1 MRAWRNL
8 LRFHALASRA
18 LDSDLRS
25 RHGIPIDWYDVM
37 VQLEEHG
44 GRMRMGALA
53 EATLFGRANCTRI
66 VDRMQR
72 RGLVEREVDPDDH
85 RGRIAVLTRA
95 GRRLLAEAA
104 RTHLAGI
111 EQHFA
116 GRLDDDE
123 ATVLAG
129 VLGRLGGSTLLAD
142 EPSTEAGR

>member
-1 MRAWRNL
+1 MSAWRNL

-18 LDSDLRS
+18 LDADLRLT
-25 RHGIPIDWYDVM
+25 HGIPIDWYDVM

-85 RGRIAVLTRA
+85 RGRIAMLTRA
-95 GRRLLAEAA
+95 GRRLLAQAA

-129 VLGRLGGSTLLAD
+129 VLGRLSGSTLLAD
-142 EPSTEAGR
+142 EPSAEAG